1 VDPTALER
9 VAIQAAREL
18 ADGTLKRSARKPGVM
33 EWLLERNPLGRSVLF
48 SQARKAVAKA
58 SGGHYPAPFGILDSV
73 RTGIEQGMPAGLDYE
88 ATRFGNLGFTS
99 ESAALRGLFFA
110 QTATKKNPYKAE
122 DAPGRKVD
130 TVGVLGAGLMG
141 AGIAHVTA
149 VAGEC
154 GGPGEGKVGGRRDYP
169 HTPRLSMHLFLTAPI
184 LPSSC
189 PPYSPL
195 QACAW

>member
-1 VDPTALER
+1 M
-9 VAIQAAREL
+9 QAAREL
-18 ADGTLKRSARKPGVM
+18 ASGALKRSARKPGVM
-33 EWLLERNPLGRSVLF
+33 EWLLERNPLGRALLF

-58 SGGHYPAPFGILDSV
+58 SGGHYPAPFGILDAV
-73 RTGIEQGMPAGLDYE
+73 RTGIEQGVPAGLDYE
-88 ATRFGNLGFTS
+88 ATRFGSLGFTP

-154 GGPGEGKVGGRRDYP
+154 VVDLRAAWGRAAVKRAPAPTHWSIPPLPFRCRRARGDEGPRRRGD
-169 HTPRLSMHLFLTAPI
+169 RAR
-184 LPSSC
+184 
-189 PPYSPL
+189 
-195 QACAW
+195 